1 MFGHEKGSFT
11 SAIKQRIGKFEQAHT
26 GTIFLD
32 EVGDMSLSAQ
42 TKVLRVL
49 QEKELTRVGSDKTI
63 KVDVRVFA
71 ATNKDLR
78 KEIEKGNFREDLYHR
93 LSVIP
98 IHVPPLRERVEDIP
112 LLVNYFNEIIC
123 EEQGIALKEFDESAI
138 NELKKLHWS
147 GNVRELRNVVERLI
161 ILCGKVVTEEEVKAF
176 ATFSSL

>member
-1 MFGHEKGSFT
+1 MFSFYY
-11 SAIKQRIGKFEQAHT
+11 FYCFHW
-26 GTIFLD
+26 
-32 EVGDMSLSAQ
+32 VCY
-42 TKVLRVL
+42 
-49 QEKELTRVGSDKTI
+49 
-63 KVDVRVFA
+63 
-71 ATNKDLR
+71 TNKFITCSFGEEKNG